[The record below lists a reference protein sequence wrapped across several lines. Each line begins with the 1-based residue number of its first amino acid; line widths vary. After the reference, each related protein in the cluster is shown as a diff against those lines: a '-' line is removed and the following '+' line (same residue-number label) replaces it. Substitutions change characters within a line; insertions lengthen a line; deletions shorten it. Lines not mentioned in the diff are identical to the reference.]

1 MICPGALLD
10 PVYFFFHVVLVTQI
24 ARWFPMC
31 LLTYRHYLSVHV
43 LHLMGVSVSC
53 DYRIFTVFFPR
64 KLAFSM
70 AISIL
75 FVFLVP
81 VFIRIGIDVEQNYVT
96 VSLCIFIFDFG
107 TALTLALYKLLTYL
121 HRFLFGG
128 TFFCVMSLVEAARVR
143 VS

>member
-1 MICPGALLD
+1 VFTYLQALFVGSCATLD
-10 PVYFFFHVVLVTQI
+10 GRVSFVRLPHIL
-24 ARWFPMC
+24 AKC
-31 LLTYRHYLSVHV
+31 AYR
-43 LHLMGVSVSC
+43 
-53 DYRIFTVFFPR
+53 VFFPR

-75 FVFLVP
+75 FVFLLP
-81 VFIRIGIDVEQNYVT
+81 VFIRIGIDMEQNYAT
-96 VSLCIFIFDFG
+96 VSLCIFIFDFS
-107 TALTLALYKLLTYL
+107 TALTSALYKSLTYL